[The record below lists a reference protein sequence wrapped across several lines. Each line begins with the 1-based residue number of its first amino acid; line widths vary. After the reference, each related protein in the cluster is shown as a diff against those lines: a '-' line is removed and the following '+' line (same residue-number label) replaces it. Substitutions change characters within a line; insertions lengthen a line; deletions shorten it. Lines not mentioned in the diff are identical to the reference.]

1 MPTLRLPAPAAG
13 LLLALGAPAAA
24 AAAAENAF
32 LVQGPVQVEGAP
44 QMANN
49 CLANKGMPAARFR
62 LLSNELKREYLK
74 DVTPAAARKVTFR
87 FVASCAGPYQ
97 GTCDG
102 IFGEKAS
109 LHYRADDY
117 LITSGMAKLFCEA
130 SEGRW
135 K

>member
-1 MPTLRLPAPAAG
+1 MPVLRFSSLACG
-13 LLLALGAPAAA
+13 LLVALATTAAP
-24 AAAAENAF
+24 AAENAF
-32 LVQGPVQVEGAP
+32 LVQGPVQVEGAV

-49 CLANKGMPAARFR
+49 CLANKGMTPARFR
-62 LLSNELKREYLK
+62 QLSEELKREYLK
-74 DVTPAAARKVTFR
+74 DVTPAAARKVSFR
-87 FVASCAGPYQ
+87 FAGRCAGRYK

-109 LHYRADDY
+109 LHYGADDY
-117 LITSGMAKLFCEA
+117 MITSGMAKLLCEA